1 MESLLT
7 VFPILIAGE
16 RTNPSDH
23 MAGRY
28 TNELWVPR
36 CLCFFLWGGHGFAL
50 ALLQTATLP
59 VSHCATRSVPQILSR
74 YSSIRKQNEMCF
86 VVLFL
91 GTAKT
96 QDVLFVFF
104 KCFGLQH
111 TFQTQPQAMSVQPGW
126 TVRFRQ
132 QNRSA
137 QQSQQPRCGDVSLT
151 MCVSSRWSRATLHDY
166 NWSGLSNL
174 LWSGWSNFGSKGT
187 FFFSTP
193 TLLLSFIDYTME
205 RKKMFLKGFLL
216 SFLRKFKEFN
226 NCWPLANPQAKV
238 FFQLRLHL
246 DPSWQIF

>member
-28 TNELWVPR
+28 KNKLWVPR

-59 VSHCATRSVPQILSR
+59 VSHCGSVPQILSR

-126 TVRFRQ
+126 TVRFKQ

-174 LWSGWSNFGSKGT
+174 LWSGRSNFGSKGT
-187 FFFSTP
+187 FFFLHPHPASQFHWLYNGEKKNVFKGIL
-193 TLLLSFIDYTME
+193 TL
-205 RKKMFLKGFLL
+205 FLK
-216 SFLRKFKEFN
+216 E
-226 NCWPLANPQAKV
+226 
-238 FFQLRLHL
+238 
-246 DPSWQIF
+246 I